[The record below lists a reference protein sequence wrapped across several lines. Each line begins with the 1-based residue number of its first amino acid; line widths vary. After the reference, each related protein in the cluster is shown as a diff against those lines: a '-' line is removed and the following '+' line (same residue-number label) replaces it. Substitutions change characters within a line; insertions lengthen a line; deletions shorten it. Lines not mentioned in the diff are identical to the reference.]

1 MTPDDVVARA
11 RELVGQEVL
20 LTVRGTVCHGLNA
33 QRVIVHRSE
42 GGYAHSV
49 TDDRGLA
56 CRDLVDIQPAPLR
69 IEPGQLYLDGEGR
82 TFVGRSGGRLF
93 LVGWVTT
100 AEAWYGPGEQNPTP
114 DGLRPAK
121 AVPA

>member
-1 MTPDDVVARA
+1 MTPDEVVDRARA
-11 RELVGQEVL
+11 MVGQEVL

-56 CRDLVDIQPAPLR
+56 CRDLVDIQPAPMR
-69 IEPGQLYLDGEGR
+69 IEPGELYEVPGIGLCRGQSDGG
-82 TFVGRSGGRLF
+82 L
-93 LVGWVTT
+93 WVM
-100 AEAWYGPGEQNPTP
+100 
-114 DGLRPAK
+114 DGARAIEPAK
-121 AVPA
+121 AAGLVCVRRVKVVDA